1 MTLLLLDSLVAT
13 ERNLKQIQGIS
24 SDWRS
29 FMLPQKPVCKLLFAK
44 LILKMFLSKKV
55 KIEKSSYKNTTYFQH
70 FFYTFQCSSLYSF
83 MLESVQVRYHAL
95 FLSYAQCFWLQVRL
109 CLWSPSLA
117 LCSDNFGH
125 LVLWQFLGQDFKDFA
140 WIQYFVIP
148 IYCEFSQKSQKCV
161 VTNMIQLQGWFP
173 VSIHTL
179 FFL

>member
-70 FFYTFQCSSLYSF
+70 FF
-83 MLESVQVRYHAL
+83 
-95 FLSYAQCFWLQVRL
+95 
-109 CLWSPSLA
+109 
-117 LCSDNFGH
+117 
-125 LVLWQFLGQDFKDFA
+125 
-140 WIQYFVIP
+140 
-148 IYCEFSQKSQKCV
+148 
-161 VTNMIQLQGWFP
+161 
-173 VSIHTL
+173 
-179 FFL
+179 